1 MIENLYYLSSN
12 KTKTSSYSFFM
23 LIENGKIK
31 VEEKEPRKIVDETK
45 RLVFEQDFPPSDI
58 KSIYPDYTGN
68 IKYGVITIIKNDG
81 KYLNGYLWKID
92 KNKYYTEIGNLI
104 TEKIIYLCDRVYVK
118 AKPVDSSQES
128 SLDNKKQLKMNL
140 KCII

>member
-45 RLVFEQDFPPSDI
+45 D
-58 KSIYPDYTGN
+58 
-68 IKYGVITIIKNDG
+68 
-81 KYLNGYLWKID
+81 
-92 KNKYYTEIGNLI
+92 
-104 TEKIIYLCDRVYVK
+104 
-118 AKPVDSSQES
+118 
-128 SLDNKKQLKMNL
+128 
-140 KCII
+140 